1 MGHSRVLSVLKCSN
15 TCERPPDIC
24 ARLSCAPPP
33 PLPPS
38 KLGALRAGRDS
49 LRPAPSAVD
58 HVQEHET
65 PGLAE
70 FLQDRDLSRK
80 IA

>member
-24 ARLSCAPPP
+24 ARLSCAHPPHSPPP
-33 PLPPS
+33 NLARCAPAATPL
-38 KLGALRAGRDS
+38 GRHQVP
-49 LRPAPSAVD
+49 LTM
-58 HVQEHET
+58 QEHET